1 MSVSEHFLRL
11 SAVDYLIKSPVA
23 HTAEGWMTFGFHEDL
38 TVAAYEALRN
48 MRLLLKRAFDM
59 EETDAMTFCSVGA
72 DLRVTQIV
80 NGIRGVHAVVP
91 DRIWDTLG
99 K

>member
-1 MSVSEHFLRL
+1 
-11 SAVDYLIKSPVA
+11 
-23 HTAEGWMTFGFHEDL
+23 
-38 TVAAYEALRN
+38 
-48 MRLLLKRAFDM
+48 
-59 EETDAMTFCSVGA
+59 MTFCSVGA